1 MSFDPQFTDLGKLET
16 IEVYEYYDRPLL
28 FSCKNVLGHVYVAL
42 LVDENDESEIW
53 YYVGVSKTRF
63 DHIRTGGIDLRTTF
77 AEPEEG
83 VVIQVEIGRIDNQKI
98 SVTRVSMAQV
108 KDEFLPAPGEF
119 LKSSTNTL
127 PLLAESLV
135 EKAQQAKREFIRLKL
150 HFAGIIRTEAPS
162 KQLGKILESLQEIV
176 DAIGQA
182 LTGEST
188 RKGAIPKNLLAKT
201 ELRVIDVGAGSFE
214 VELASANMVNLF
226 DESDAGNALNELIRL
241 INIGND
247 AEQLKERLAV
257 LKIRTAGKYV
267 AFLNSLSDRVDSTS
281 FELASPK
288 NASLHHAQM
297 SSATA
302 QQVISIIEQADL
314 EPPEDVIIRGTLIG
328 ANLNK
333 KNYEIWARDSE
344 GKLTIYAGRIS
355 ERALNFVS
363 TATLSREYTASL
375 RATKAIN
382 SVTGEVEDKFEL
394 LSLE

>member
-1 MSFDPQFTDLGKLET
+1 MPFDPQFTDLGKLEI

-28 FSCKNVLGHVYVAL
+28 FSCKNALGHIYVAL
-42 LVDENDESEIW
+42 LVDENDESETW

-77 AEPEEG
+77 AKPEDG
-83 VVIQVEIGRIDNQKI
+83 VVIQVEIGYSESQKTNI
-98 SVTRVSMAQV
+98 TRVPIEQI
-108 KDEFLPAPGEF
+108 KDEFLPAPDEF
-119 LKSSTNTL
+119 LKSSSDTL
-127 PLLAESLV
+127 PLLVESLV

-150 HFAGIIRTEAPS
+150 HFAGILRTEAPS
-162 KQLGKILESLQEIV
+162 KQLGKILAALQEIV

-201 ELRVIDVGAGSFE
+201 ELRVADVGAGSFE
-214 VELASANMVNLF
+214 VELVSANMVNLF
-226 DESDAGNALNELIRL
+226 DESEAGNALNELVRL

-267 AFLNSLSDRVDSTS
+267 AFLNSLSDRVESTS

-288 NASLHHAQM
+288 NTFLSQAQI

-314 EPPEDVIIRGTLIG
+314 EPPVDFIAQGTLIG

-333 KNYEIWARDSE
+333 KNYEIWSRDSD
-344 GKLTIYAGRIS
+344 GKLTVYSGRIS
-355 ERALNFVS
+355 EHAINFVS
-363 TATLSREYTASL
+363 TATLSREYIASL
-375 RATKAIN
+375 RATKSIN
-382 SVTGEVEDKFEL
+382 SVTGEIEDKFEL
-394 LSLE
+394 ISLE